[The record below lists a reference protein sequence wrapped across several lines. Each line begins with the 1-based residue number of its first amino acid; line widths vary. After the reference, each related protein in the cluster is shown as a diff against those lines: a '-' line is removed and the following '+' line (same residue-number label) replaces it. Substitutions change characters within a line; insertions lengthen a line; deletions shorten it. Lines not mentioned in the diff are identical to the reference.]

1 VQVLGH
7 RLDPALRHTVNEL
20 LWFIWGLFAVEFGIR
35 VFPARRHMRNV
46 VRHSADVAMIAL
58 SMLRPLRILRVLIL
72 VRMLNGAWPIR
83 CAAAWSSTAR
93 SPRRCSSSARRWPC
107 CRPSVH
113 IAART
118 SRRSGRP
125 SAGRW

>member
-1 VQVLGH
+1 VLAWQTRAEWPLALLAVAFLLAYTVQVLGH

-83 CAAAWSSTAR
+83 CAAAWS
-93 SPRRCSSSARRWPC
+93 
-107 CRPSVH
+107 
-113 IAART
+113 
-118 SRRSGRP
+118 
-125 SAGRW
+125 